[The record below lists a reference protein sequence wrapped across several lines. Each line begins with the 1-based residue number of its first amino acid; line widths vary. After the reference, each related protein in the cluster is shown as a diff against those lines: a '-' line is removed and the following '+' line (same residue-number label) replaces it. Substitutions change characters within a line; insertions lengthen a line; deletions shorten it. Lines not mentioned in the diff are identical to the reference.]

1 MVVDHALNPPMLI
14 PVSSPLESYSRSYS
28 ARVTI
33 DDEFVIETVRSVSA
47 LAGYLPVW
55 KQLAQNTLISNPF
68 YEPFFLLPALQRLPP
83 DGPLCFAFVF
93 RKSTS
98 NDRADELV
106 GVFPLEKRSNGV
118 LSLPRWRLLTN
129 SLMLRAVPLLHELQP
144 ERTIAAFLKWASLFD
159 LGLLEFDRV
168 LAEGAFQHALICAFH
183 ATGIAPYIVGQ
194 STNAVL
200 TNRAG
205 SEEPSKKAMRETQR
219 KRRRLEELGHLE
231 FRSLDETESLDDWQ
245 SEFLCLE
252 ASGWKGRGGTAMA
265 QSQAERD
272 LFLTVTRQGWARKKL
287 QMFGLFLDGRPVA
300 MKCNLLSGR
309 EGMAWKIAYDE
320 AFAKYSPGLILEV
333 DHKQAFNEQTELDR
347 IDFCA
352 RASHPLCQR
361 VPHEQLCMQRL
372 LIPCGSIGSELYCST
387 LSFLRRVKRHA
398 ERTRR
403 EFA

>member
-1 MVVDHALNPPMLI
+1 MVVDHALNPQLSM

-28 ARVTI
+28 ARVRI
-33 DDEFVIETVRSVSA
+33 DEEYVIETVRSVPA

-55 KQLAQNTLISNPF
+55 KQLASNCLVSNPF
-68 YEPFFLLPALQRLPP
+68 YEPFFLLPTLQRIPP
-83 DGPLCFAFVF
+83 EGPICFAFVF
-93 RKSTS
+93 RK
-98 NDRADELV
+98 NPGRDQAEELV

-129 SLMLRAVPLLHELQP
+129 SLMLRAVPLLDPGQP
-144 ERTIAAFLKWASLFD
+144 ERTIAAFLKWASVSD

-183 ATGIAPYIVGQ
+183 ATGTVPYIVGQ

-200 TNRAG
+200 TRRSATGKTSNKG
-205 SEEPSKKAMRETQR
+205 LRETQR
-219 KRRRLEELGHLE
+219 KRRRLEELGPLQTRALDSQSSLE
-231 FRSLDETESLDDWQ
+231 KWQ
-245 SEFLCLE
+245 HEFLRLE

-265 QSQAERD
+265 QSEAERD
-272 LFLTVTRQGWARKKL
+272 LFLTVTRQGWARRKL

-333 DHKQAFNEQTELDR
+333 DHKQAFDEQYELDR

-361 VPHEQLCMQRL
+361 IPHEQLCMQRL
-372 LIPCGSIGSELYCST
+372 LIPCGSLGSELYCST

-398 ERTRR
+398 ERSRR